1 MNYKLDI
8 LDRLK
13 GQQPVIDNPEE
24 LTDRIMNSLPEQD
37 APAKEQRRRR
47 LMPISWRWAASL
59 LVLIACGAAMYF
71 FSPEQP
77 TNNIAQERKS
87 ASYGKSFRRL
97 RKNIPPV
104 TEKTLAKEGCK
115 KMPPPPTLP
124 REGEWSK
131 VSPLPSGRSE
141 GGLKGQRS
149 RSSKAVAN
157 SSLFTLHSSL
167 KPADPN
173 VHYAHHPATTS
184 EDTTY
189 LAPSLVDDFIAKFA
203 NYYKVTPVA
212 LNCADDSTETRVAS
226 NAYVFPD
233 KEEVNVIG
241 RMLQMAVKYGN
252 DAPGYGLSLSRD
264 QFIFQLCD
272 KRKHTKY
279 LWLAERV
286 RGYILLYATH
296 APIEA
301 ELSSAC
307 YQDFREKF
315 TNTVRN

>member
-37 APAKEQRRRR
+37 APAKEQCRRR
-47 LMPISWRWAASL
+47 LVPISWRWAASL

-77 TNNIAQERKS
+77 TNNIAQEIKS
-87 ASYGKSFRRL
+87 ASYGKSVRRL

-104 TEKTLAKEGCK
+104 TEKTLAKEEK
-115 KMPPPPTLP
+115 
-124 REGEWSK
+124 S
-131 VSPLPSGRSE
+131 SQ
-141 GGLKGQRS
+141 GGQEDKGVQENN
-149 RSSKAVAN
+149 N
-157 SSLFTLHSSL
+157 SSAIEAAQPITSPFTPQSSL

-189 LAPSLVDDFIAKFA
+189 LAPSLVNDFIAKFA

-212 LNCADDSTETRVAS
+212 LNCADDSTETRVVS

-264 QFIFQLCD
+264 QFIFQLTD
-272 KRKHTKY
+272 NRKQTKY

-296 APIEA
+296 APMEA
-301 ELSSAC
+301 EISSAC
-307 YQDFREKF
+307 YQDFRENF
-315 TNTVRN
+315 THTKQTRKM

>member
-1 MNYKLDI
+1 MNYKSDI

-24 LTDRIMNSLPEQD
+24 LTDSIMQSLPEQD
-37 APAKEQRRRR
+37 APVEKKERRSR
-47 LMPISWRWAASL
+47 LVPIRWRWVAAAACLLIIIGVGVSYQFSDSPQPLTQLSAPDSTTECTRLPNRVHPITQLSTPDCTAECTQSVSRVQPISQTSAPDSSTERS
-59 LVLIACGAAMYF
+59 
-71 FSPEQP
+71 QP
-77 TNNIAQERKS
+77 AN
-87 ASYGKSFRRL
+87 
-97 RKNIPPV
+97 PV
-104 TEKTLAKEGCK
+104 
-115 KMPPPPTLP
+115 P
-124 REGEWSK
+124 
-131 VSPLPSGRSE
+131 
-141 GGLKGQRS
+141 Q
-149 RSSKAVAN
+149 
-157 SSLFTLHSSL
+157 
-167 KPADPN
+167 PADPN
-173 VHYAHHPATTS
+173 VHYAHHSATTN

-212 LNCADDSTETRVAS
+212 MNCADDSTETRVVS

-264 QFIFQLCD
+264 QFIFQLTD
-272 KRKHTKY
+272 NRKQTKY

-296 APIEA
+296 APMEA
-301 ELSSAC
+301 EISSAC
-307 YQDFREKF
+307 YQDFRENF
-315 TNTVRN
+315 THTKQTRKM

>member
-1 MNYKLDI
+1 MNYKPDI

-24 LTDRIMNSLPEQD
+24 LTDRIMDSLPEQD
-37 APAKEQRRRR
+37 APVKKQERRSR
-47 LMPISWRWAASL
+47 LVPIRWRWAAAAACL
-59 LVLIACGAAMYF
+59 LIIIGIGVSYQ
-71 FSPEQP
+71 FSDSSQAISQSSTDLHNKLHGLSQQTPRTFTTNSTDFHDKLHGLLQQSPRTSEKESTDSSSTERSQP
-77 TNNIAQERKS
+77 T
-87 ASYGKSFRRL
+87 
-97 RKNIPPV
+97 
-104 TEKTLAKEGCK
+104 
-115 KMPPPPTLP
+115 
-124 REGEWSK
+124 
-131 VSPLPSGRSE
+131 
-141 GGLKGQRS
+141 
-149 RSSKAVAN
+149 
-157 SSLFTLHSSL
+157 
-167 KPADPN
+167 DPN
-173 VHYAHHPATTS
+173 VHYANHPATTS

-189 LAPSLVDDFIAKFA
+189 LAPSLVNDFIAKFA

-212 LNCADDSTETRVAS
+212 LNCADDSTETRVVS

-264 QFIFQLCD
+264 QFIFQLTD
-272 KRKHTKY
+272 NRKHTKY

-296 APIEA
+296 APMEA

-307 YQDFREKF
+307 YQDFRENF
-315 TNTVRN
+315 THTSQTRKM

>member
-1 MNYKLDI
+1 MNYKPDI

-37 APAKEQRRRR
+37 APVEKKERRRR
-47 LMPISWRWAASL
+47 LVPISWRWAAAAACL
-59 LVLIACGAAMYF
+59 LIIIGIGVSYQ
-71 FSPEQP
+71 FSDSSQAISQLSAPDSTTECTRLPNRVHPITKLSAPDYTTECTQSVSRVQPISQTSAPDSSTERSQPADPVFQP
-77 TNNIAQERKS
+77 TN
-87 ASYGKSFRRL
+87 
-97 RKNIPPV
+97 
-104 TEKTLAKEGCK
+104 
-115 KMPPPPTLP
+115 
-124 REGEWSK
+124 
-131 VSPLPSGRSE
+131 
-141 GGLKGQRS
+141 
-149 RSSKAVAN
+149 
-157 SSLFTLHSSL
+157 
-167 KPADPN
+167 PN
-173 VHYAHHPATTS
+173 VHYAHHSAATS

-189 LAPSLVDDFIAKFA
+189 LAPSLVNDFIAKFA

-212 LNCADDSTETRVAS
+212 LNCADDSTETRVVS

-264 QFIFQLCD
+264 QFIFQLTD
-272 KRKHTKY
+272 NRKHTKY

-307 YQDFREKF
+307 YQDFRENF
-315 TNTVRN
+315 THTKQTRKM

>member
-1 MNYKLDI
+1 MNYKPDI

-24 LTDRIMNSLPEQD
+24 LTDSIMNSLPEQD

-47 LMPISWRWAASL
+47 LMPISWRWAAAAACL
-59 LVLIACGAAMYF
+59 LIIIGIGVSYQ
-71 FSPEQP
+71 FSDSSQAISQNSTDPHNKLHGLSQQTPRTFTTNSTDFHDKLHGLLPQSPRTSEKESTDSSSTERSQP
-77 TNNIAQERKS
+77 AD
-87 ASYGKSFRRL
+87 
-97 RKNIPPV
+97 PV
-104 TEKTLAKEGCK
+104 F
-115 KMPPPPTLP
+115 
-124 REGEWSK
+124 
-131 VSPLPSGRSE
+131 
-141 GGLKGQRS
+141 Q
-149 RSSKAVAN
+149 
-157 SSLFTLHSSL
+157 
-167 KPADPN
+167 PADPN

-189 LAPSLVDDFIAKFA
+189 LAPSLVDDFITKFA

-233 KEEVNVIG
+233 EEEVNVIG

-307 YQDFREKF
+307 YQDFRENF
-315 TNTVRN
+315 THTSQTRKM

>member
-1 MNYKLDI
+1 MNYELDI

-24 LTDRIMNSLPEQD
+24 LTDSIMNSLPEQD
-37 APAKEQRRRR
+37 IPVGKQERRSR
-47 LMPISWRWAASL
+47 LVPLSWRWAASL
-59 LVLIACGAAMYF
+59 LVFIACGTAMYF

-77 TNNIAQERKS
+77 TNNIAQKKKS
-87 ASYGKSFRRL
+87 ASYGKSFRQL

-104 TEKTLAKEGCK
+104 TEKILAKE
-115 KMPPPPTLP
+115 
-124 REGEWSK
+124 EK
-131 VSPLPSGRSE
+131 VSQHQE
-141 GGLKGQRS
+141 VQRVQEVQEVQED
-149 RSSKAVAN
+149 KN
-157 SSLFTLHSSL
+157 SSLFRSACPLAPRVCTPDCKNIHSSL
-167 KPADPN
+167 KPTDPN
-173 VHYAHHPATTS
+173 VHYASHSTATS

-212 LNCADDSTETRVAS
+212 LNCADDSTETRVVS
-226 NAYVFPD
+226 YGYIFPD

-264 QFIFQLCD
+264 QFIFQLSD
-272 KRKHTKY
+272 NRRQTKY

-286 RGYILLYATH
+286 GRYILLYATH
-296 APIEA
+296 APMEA

-307 YQDFREKF
+307 YQDFRENF
-315 TNTVRN
+315 THTNQTRKM

>member
-1 MNYKLDI
+1 MNYELDI

-24 LTDRIMNSLPEQD
+24 LTDSIMNSLPEQD
-37 APAKEQRRRR
+37 APVEKQEHKRR
-47 LMPISWRWAASL
+47 LVPIRWRWVAAAACL
-59 LVLIACGAAMYF
+59 LIIIGVGVSYQ
-71 FSPEQP
+71 FSDSPQAISQNSTDLHNKLHGLSQQTPRTFTTNSTDFHDKVHGLLPQSPRTSEKESTDSNSTERSQPVDPEPQP
-77 TNNIAQERKS
+77 T
-87 ASYGKSFRRL
+87 
-97 RKNIPPV
+97 
-104 TEKTLAKEGCK
+104 
-115 KMPPPPTLP
+115 
-124 REGEWSK
+124 
-131 VSPLPSGRSE
+131 
-141 GGLKGQRS
+141 
-149 RSSKAVAN
+149 
-157 SSLFTLHSSL
+157 
-167 KPADPN
+167 DPN
-173 VHYAHHPATTS
+173 VHYAHHSAATS

-212 LNCADDSTETRVAS
+212 LNCADDSTETRVVS

-264 QFIFQLCD
+264 QFIFQLTD
-272 KRKHTKY
+272 NRKQTKY

-296 APIEA
+296 APMEA
-301 ELSSAC
+301 EISSAC
-307 YQDFREKF
+307 YQDFRENF
-315 TNTVRN
+315 THTKQTRKM

>member
-1 MNYKLDI
+1 MNYELDI

-37 APAKEQRRRR
+37 APVREQRRRR
-47 LMPISWRWAASL
+47 LVPISWRWAASL
-59 LVLIACGAAMYF
+59 LVLIACGAAVYF

-77 TNNIAQERKS
+77 TNDIAQERKS
-87 ASYGKSFRRL
+87 ASYGKSFRQL
-97 RKNIPPV
+97 RNNIPPV
-104 TEKTLAKEGCK
+104 TEKTLAKE
-115 KMPPPPTLP
+115 
-124 REGEWSK
+124 EGEK
-131 VSPLPSGRSE
+131 NDPSPDSPE
-141 GGLKGQRS
+141 GGRMVNGQCS
-149 RSSKAVAN
+149 IAN
-157 SSLFTLHSSL
+157 VQCSLSTLHSS
-167 KPADPN
+167 PQPTAPN
-173 VHYAHHPATTS
+173 VHYAHHSATTN

-212 LNCADDSTETRVAS
+212 MNCADDSTETRVVS

-233 KEEVNVIG
+233 EEEVNVIG

-264 QFIFQLCD
+264 QFIFQLSD
-272 KRKHTKY
+272 NRKHTKY

-296 APIEA
+296 APIDA
-301 ELSSAC
+301 EISSAC
-307 YQDFREKF
+307 YQDFRENF
-315 TNTVRN
+315 THTKQTRKM

>member
-24 LTDRIMNSLPEQD
+24 LTDSIMNSLPEQD

-47 LMPISWRWAASL
+47 LVPISWRWAASL

-77 TNNIAQERKS
+77 TNNIAQEIKS
-87 ASYGKSFRRL
+87 ASYGKSVRRL

-104 TEKTLAKEGCK
+104 TEKTLAKEECEK
-115 KMPPPPTLP
+115 NDPSPDPPK
-124 REGEWSK
+124 G
-131 VSPLPSGRSE
+131 GRMVNVQCSIVNV
-141 GGLKGQRS
+141 QC
-149 RSSKAVAN
+149 
-157 SSLFTLHSSL
+157 SLSTPQSSL
-167 KPADPN
+167 KPTDPN
-173 VHYAHHPATTS
+173 VHYAHHSTATS

-189 LAPSLVDDFIAKFA
+189 LAPSLVNDFIAKFA

-212 LNCADDSTETRVAS
+212 LNCADDSTETRVVS

-252 DAPGYGLSLSRD
+252 DALGYGLSLSRD
-264 QFIFQLCD
+264 QFIFQLTD
-272 KRKHTKY
+272 NRKQTKY

-307 YQDFREKF
+307 YQDFRENF
-315 TNTVRN
+315 THTKQTRKM

>member
-1 MNYKLDI
+1 MNYKPDI

-24 LTDRIMNSLPEQD
+24 LTDSIMNSLPEQD

-47 LMPISWRWAASL
+47 LVPISWRWAAAAACL
-59 LVLIACGAAMYF
+59 LIIIGIGVSYQ
-71 FSPEQP
+71 FSDSSQAISQLSAPDSTTECTRLPNRVHPITKLSAPDYTTECIQSVSRVQP
-77 TNNIAQERKS
+77 ISQTSAPDSSTERS
-87 ASYGKSFRRL
+87 
-97 RKNIPPV
+97 
-104 TEKTLAKEGCK
+104 
-115 KMPPPPTLP
+115 
-124 REGEWSK
+124 
-131 VSPLPSGRSE
+131 
-141 GGLKGQRS
+141 Q
-149 RSSKAVAN
+149 
-157 SSLFTLHSSL
+157 
-167 KPADPN
+167 PADPN
-173 VHYAHHPATTS
+173 VHYAHHSATTN

-189 LAPSLVDDFIAKFA
+189 LAPSLVNDFIAKFA

-212 LNCADDSTETRVAS
+212 MNCADDSTETRVVS

-264 QFIFQLCD
+264 QFIFQLTD
-272 KRKHTKY
+272 NRKHTKY

-296 APIEA
+296 APMEA

-307 YQDFREKF
+307 YQDFRENF
-315 TNTVRN
+315 THTNQTRKM

>member
-1 MNYKLDI
+1 MKIDDI
-8 LDRLK
+8 FTQLQ

-24 LTDRIMNSLPEQD
+24 LTDSIMNSLPEQD
-37 APAKEQRRRR
+37 APVEKQEHKRH
-47 LMPISWRWAASL
+47 LVPIRWRWAAAAACL
-59 LVLIACGAAMYF
+59 LLIIGIGVSYQ
-71 FSPEQP
+71 FSDSPQPLTQLSAPDSTTECTRLPNRVHPITQLSAPDYTTECTQSVSRVQPISQTSAPDSSTERSQPADPVPQP
-77 TNNIAQERKS
+77 T
-87 ASYGKSFRRL
+87 
-97 RKNIPPV
+97 
-104 TEKTLAKEGCK
+104 
-115 KMPPPPTLP
+115 
-124 REGEWSK
+124 
-131 VSPLPSGRSE
+131 
-141 GGLKGQRS
+141 
-149 RSSKAVAN
+149 
-157 SSLFTLHSSL
+157 
-167 KPADPN
+167 DPN
-173 VHYAHHPATTS
+173 VHYAHHSAATS

-189 LAPSLVDDFIAKFA
+189 LAPSLVNDFIAKFA

-212 LNCADDSTETRVAS
+212 MNCADDSTETRVVS

-301 ELSSAC
+301 EISSAC
-307 YQDFREKF
+307 YQDFRENF
-315 TNTVRN
+315 THTKQTRKM